1 MTEAAERIRS
11 IILRGG
17 PGVPAGPGVEA
28 GDSSAIVGTQPLRD
42 PNTGAPLQPGV
53 TAQGVRPDLR
63 QATAAP
69 QQAGAV
75 DVLSTIPPQLL
86 QALVDQGFNEAS
98 IRALITNA
106 EANFV
111 APIDAITAQIRTGQQ
126 IQKAERD
133 LAPQDPRQFNQTF
146 EDLQVKAIQDG
157 NFELANQVRQ
167 FQNQPTDLQAFNA
180 AVQLATS
187 PADIA
192 TLSAIARGVFPRQAP
207 SPGNVESLPLSPALQ
222 RAGQNL
228 FGVGGDRL
236 PAPSGLPQAQDAVS
250 VPAQIAPEVP
260 AQAPAPL
267 SIEETI
273 QQSGGFAGIQPPVGQ
288 HLQEGFGGGFLQQSP
303 VPFAQPQQVQRQ
315 LAPELAFPGA
325 DSIRFRTP
333 QEQAGFTRAPE
344 PNRFPSTQ
352 QPGEFAPLPP
362 VESFELP
369 PAPSTF
375 GDRPEERVSAG
386 LTASEIVF
394 PPGSP
399 GASFDPASLAN
410 LTEDQIRFLGGRIIN
425 RGAPPPPAPQRPFT
439 PPVAPAGL
447 QGPTNFGQQP
457 SQGNPLIPE
466 GTPVSQINLNGQPAE
481 VPVGIG
487 QLFGGIQGNQV
498 IEKPQS
504 FLGAVGLPLPS
515 AQGFSRL
522 SAGEQD
528 EFFKLARSQGL
539 DPRDVERELQHTR
552 PAGLPRPRIQS
563 AARR

>member
-1 MTEAAERIRS
+1 MTMQNGTAADDIRRRLSTPGGIQAGAGVQAGTGIPTRGEPSVTEQGIRPDIRTALEAAQAAER
-11 IILRGG
+11 
-17 PGVPAGPGVEA
+17 
-28 GDSSAIVGTQPLRD
+28 D
-42 PNTGAPLQPGV
+42 PNKGSPEDINLVP
-53 TAQGVRPDLR
+53 
-63 QATAAP
+63 QALI
-69 QQAGAV
+69 
-75 DVLSTIPPQLL
+75 DQLL
-86 QALVDQGFNEAS
+86 QINPNFTFADLQTIVANRDPFLATPAQAVQE
-98 IRALITNA
+98 LI
-106 EANFV
+106 
-111 APIDAITAQIRTGQQ
+111 DGQLQ
-126 IQKAERD
+126 TQRSQQQ

-157 NFELANQVRQ
+157 NFDLANQVRQ
-167 FQNQPTDLQAFNA
+167 FQEQPSDIEAFNA

-228 FGVGGDRL
+228 FGAGAQQGL
-236 PAPSGLPQAQDAVS
+236 PAPSGLPQAQDAVQ
-250 VPAQIAPEVP
+250 VPPQVSPEVP
-260 AQAPAPL
+260 PPAPRPL
-267 SIEETI
+267 TIEETI
-273 QQSGGFAGIQPPVGQ
+273 QQNGGFAGIQAPVGQ
-288 HLQEGFGGGFLQQSP
+288 HLQEGISASLPLSP
-303 VPFAQPQQVQRQ
+303 VPTAQPQPITPQ

-333 QEQAGFTRAPE
+333 QEQAGFTQAPAPQTAFPALE
-344 PNRFPSTQ
+344 PA

-362 VESFELP
+362 VGEFSLP
-369 PAPSTF
+369 PAQSQINDPTAPSA
-375 GDRPEERVSAG
+375 RVSAG
-386 LTASEIVF
+386 LQPSDVVF
-394 PPGSP
+394 EPGSP
-399 GASFDPASLAN
+399 GANIDPAMLAN
-410 LTEDQIRFLGGRIIN
+410 LTEEQIRFLGGRIIN
-425 RGAPPPPAPQRPFT
+425 RGAPTSQAARPLT
-439 PPVAPAGL
+439 PPNPLG
-447 QGPTNFGQQP
+447 QEPNFGQQP
-457 SQGNPLIPE
+457 SRNNPLIPE

-498 IEKPQS
+498 IDKPQS

-539 DPRDVERELQHTR
+539 DPRDVERELQNTR
-552 PAGLPRPRIQS
+552 PSGMPVPRIRS

>member
-1 MTEAAERIRS
+1 MASPEADRIRQR
-11 IILRGG
+11 LLQGG
-17 PGVPAGPGVEA
+17 GGVSAGPGVATGGEE
-28 GDSSAIVGTQPLRD
+28 PLSG
-42 PNTGAPLQPGV
+42 P
-53 TAQGVRPDLR
+53 QGIHPSLR
-63 QATAAP
+63 QQAPAP
-69 QQAGAV
+69 QQAGDV
-75 DVLSTIPPQLL
+75 DVLSTIPPQFL

-98 IRALITNA
+98 IRALIANA

-126 IQKAERD
+126 IQRAEQD

-146 EDLQVKAIQDG
+146 EDLIVKNIVDG
-157 NFELANQVRQ
+157 EFEVAQEIRNFQQR
-167 FQNQPTDLQAFNA
+167 PTDLQAFNA
-180 AVQLATS
+180 AVSLATS

-207 SPGNVESLPLSPALQ
+207 SPGNVESLPVSPALQ
-222 RAGQNL
+222 QAGQNL
-228 FGVGGDRL
+228 FGAPGAGDPFAAARRQREGQEAI
-236 PAPSGLPQAQDAVS
+236 P
-250 VPAQIAPEVP
+250 VPRQIAPEVLAP
-260 AQAPAPL
+260 TTTPAPL

-273 QQSGGFAGIQPPVGQ
+273 RQSGGFAGIQPPVGQ
-288 HLQEGFGGGFLQQSP
+288 HLQEGFGGGFLQQSAI
-303 VPFAQPQQVQRQ
+303 PFAQPRPVQRQ

-333 QEQAGFTRAPE
+333 QERAGFTQAPE
-344 PNRFPSTQ
+344 DVQPARFPVADV
-352 QPGEFAPLPP
+352 PGELAPLPP
-362 VESFELP
+362 VERFALP
-369 PAPSTF
+369 QPPSTF
-375 GDRPEERVSAG
+375 DDRPEDRVSAG
-386 LTASEIVF
+386 LTATDVVF

-399 GASFDPASLAN
+399 GASFDPASLAT
-410 LTEDQIRFLGGRIIN
+410 LTEDQIRFLGGRIVN
-425 RGAPPPPAPQRPFT
+425 RGTPPAPAPQRPFT

-457 SQGNPLIPE
+457 SRGNPLIPE
-466 GTPVSQINLNGQPAE
+466 GTPVSQINLNGRPAE

-487 QLFGGIQGNQV
+487 QLFGGIQGSQT
-498 IEKPQS
+498 IDKPQS

-552 PAGLPRPRIQS
+552 PAGLPRTRIQS